1 MCISNEY
8 PEGNTHQAWNAL
20 TKQYESS
27 DVGSDYVTIIVVL
40 LICIMD
46 GLVGDPDVC
55 FKIWNIEIMDWHKL
69 TMGNNQR
76 IS

>member
-27 DVGSDYVTIIVVL
+27 DVGSDYVTINCGFAD
-40 LICIMD
+40 CIMD

-69 TMGNNQR
+69 IMENNQR